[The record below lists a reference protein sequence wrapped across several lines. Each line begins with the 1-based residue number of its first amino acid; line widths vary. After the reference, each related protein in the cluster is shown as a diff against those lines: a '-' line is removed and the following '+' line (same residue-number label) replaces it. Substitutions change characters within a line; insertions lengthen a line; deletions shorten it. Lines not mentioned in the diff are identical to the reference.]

1 MSTCLQCMH
10 DISMAGLLHPLNTS
24 YVGEKSKPPL
34 TCEQRIGYLVPKG
47 MNHSYLLCS
56 LTEKSWSYVNDCIVT
71 VTYSVHKHVCP
82 KYFFINKIS
91 EYSLVLTE
99 NLKMQ
104 RWVNKGK
111 KRVKPLH
118 RNSVTSC
125 WIRYNYL

>member
-1 MSTCLQCMH
+1 MKQLVVLKHPGNSSMKLWYSHVMSTCLQCMH

-56 LTEKSWSYVNDCIVT
+56 LTEKSWAYENDCIVT

-82 KYFFINKIS
+82 KWHSCFLTMTRDLG
-91 EYSLVLTE
+91 LVEL
-99 NLKMQ
+99 LKC
-104 RWVNKGK
+104 VFCSK
-111 KRVKPLH
+111 
-118 RNSVTSC
+118 S
-125 WIRYNYL
+125 